1 MRYALSSDEFLL
13 ELRDKSAPNR
23 IRRLCQT
30 LNKQCDVPESELMFL
45 KDFISIKLAKM
56 ERGTSWT
63 TLGYDIAGFT
73 VPERGQ
79 MKSNFLKTIKKAE
92 PEVEAPVV
100 EQPEVIETEAS
111 TPVPSEPAVEEIELT
126 EEEKEAKKE
135 AEIEALIQRQQI
147 TNQTYLNLD
156 TDAIYSIH

>member
-1 MRYALSSDEFLL
+1 MRFALSSDEILL
-13 ELRDKSAPNR
+13 ELRDMSAPNR

-73 VPERGQ
+73 VPDRGQ
-79 MKSNFLKTIKKAE
+79 MKSNFLKTQRKAE
-92 PEVEAPVV
+92 PEVVTPVAST
-100 EQPEVIETEAS
+100 PDLAAETETS
-111 TPVPSEPAVEEIELT
+111 TPVPTEPVVEEIELT

-135 AEIEALIQRQQI
+135 AEIEALIQR
-147 TNQTYLNLD
+147 
-156 TDAIYSIH
+156 